1 MIRSTLCLLLLATAA
16 STLSAQAPIERRTP
30 PPPIGLAAWPQAD
43 SVKPGTNLLVTT
55 KSPFAPSYT
64 CRLKHLDATGIVCH
78 NRHEQQVVFDRDL
91 VATITQAPAQPFHL
105 GQRYFAVTLTMIV
118 IGTTCAI
125 LGGGIP
131 CSAIGVAGLLGSLGG
146 LLIDSV
152 AGTVSVFQG
161 PHTFTPIYIAPPP
174 PALLS

>member
-1 MIRSTLCLLLLATAA
+1 MLRLALSLTTLAIFT
-16 STLSAQAPIERRTP
+16 SLSFAQAPIERRTP
-30 PPPIGLAAWPQAD
+30 PPPTGLSAWPQPD
-43 SVKPGTNLLVTT
+43 SLKPGTTLLVTT
-55 KSPFAPSYT
+55 TSPYAPSYT
-64 CRLKHLDATGIVCH
+64 CRLKRLDANGILCRSH
-78 NRHEQQVVFDRDL
+78 QAQPIVFDRAL
-91 VATITQAPAQPFHL
+91 IATLTEAPTEPFHL
-105 GQRYFAVTLTMIV
+105 GQRFFAVTLTMIV

-125 LGGGIP
+125 LGGGVP

-174 PALLS
+174 PAPQA

>member
-1 MIRSTLCLLLLATAA
+1 MIRSSLCLLLLATAA
-16 STLSAQAPIERRTP
+16 STLAAQAPIERRTP
-30 PPPIGLAAWPQAD
+30 PPTIGLAAWPQAD
-43 SVKPGTNLLVTT
+43 SLKLGTNLLITT
-55 KSPFAPSYT
+55 NSPFAPSYT

-78 NRHEQQVVFDRDL
+78 NRHEQQVVFDRAI
-91 VATITQAPAQPFHL
+91 VATITEAPTQPFHL

-125 LGGGIP
+125 LGGGVP

-146 LLIDSV
+146 VLIDFV

-161 PHTFTPIYIAPPP
+161 PHSFIPIYIAPPP
-174 PALLS
+174 PALQS

>member
-1 MIRSTLCLLLLATAA
+1 MIRPTLCLLLLAIAA

-43 SVKPGTNLLVTT
+43 SLKPGTNLLITT
-55 KSPFAPSYT
+55 NSPFAPSYT

-78 NRHEQQVVFDRDL
+78 NRHERQVVFDRAI

-105 GQRYFAVTLTMIV
+105 GQRFFAVTLTMIV
-118 IGTTCAI
+118 VGTTCAI
-125 LGGGIP
+125 LGGGVP
-131 CSAIGVAGLLGSLGG
+131 CGVVGLAGLLGSLGG
-146 LLIDSV
+146 VLFDFV

-161 PHTFTPIYIAPPP
+161 PHSFIPIYIAPPP
-174 PALLS
+174 PAPHS